1 MIIQENNYS
10 DRDLKQNWNEKNNER
25 KKVICLRRYY
35 HWTVKKMHG
44 GKVLDSVEEEVLTN
58 FLGALVQN
66 TAFILYVTVSSITQ
80 VLSTLILPSSRS
92 RETRRSSK
100 MLKRRQCKRPDVII
114 ARGITAW
121 IIKSTNDI

>member
-66 TAFILYVTVSSITQ
+66 TGFILYVTVSSITQ
-80 VLSTLILPSSRS
+80 VLPPSYFLRVAHG
-92 RETRRSSK
+92 
-100 MLKRRQCKRPDVII
+100 KRGVAQKCSNADNVK
-114 ARGITAW
+114 GLT
-121 IIKSTNDI
+121 SL

>member
-25 KKVICLRRYY
+25 KKAICSRRYY
-35 HWTVKKMHG
+35 HSMHG

-66 TAFILYVTVSSITQ
+66 TGFIL
-80 VLSTLILPSSRS
+80 
-92 RETRRSSK
+92 
-100 MLKRRQCKRPDVII
+100 
-114 ARGITAW
+114 
-121 IIKSTNDI
+121 